1 MHSCWSP
8 VPKCRPS
15 FQQLVAQLE
24 GLWTELSPAATKEP
38 LLYVNLE
45 DGDRETDSGLGA
57 TADTPGTY
65 EPQWGVPWQC
75 ADMEKDEKDWL
86 VVSSGAALAI
96 GGDYR
101 YIIGPCGSTDRES
114 RQSEDGHSEDL
125 KDDEDIII
133 NV

>member
-1 MHSCWSP
+1 M
-8 VPKCRPS
+8 
-15 FQQLVAQLE
+15 
-24 GLWTELSPAATKEP
+24 
-38 LLYVNLE
+38 NLE
-45 DGDRETDSGLGA
+45 DDGEEPDSRLGA
-57 TADTPGTY
+57 TADTLGTY
-65 EPQWGVPWQC
+65 NPQWGVLWQC

-114 RQSEDGHSEDL
+114 RQSEDGLSEDI
-125 KDDEDIII
+125 KDDEDFII